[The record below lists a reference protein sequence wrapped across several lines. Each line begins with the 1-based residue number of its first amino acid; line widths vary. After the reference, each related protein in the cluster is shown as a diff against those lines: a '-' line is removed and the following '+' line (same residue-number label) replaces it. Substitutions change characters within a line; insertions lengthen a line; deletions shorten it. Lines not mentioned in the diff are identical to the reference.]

1 MFTNPKHRREIYFKL
16 NNLNDIKEFDKR
28 YVFINN
34 FVKIENLKDDLKKV
48 IDKLNINE
56 KVDIEIL
63 NPSKRNREL
72 NYYYDNETINIVKNY
87 DKFLFEKFNY

>member
-1 MFTNPKHRREIYFKL
+1 M
-16 NNLNDIKEFDKR
+16 IKD
-28 YVFINN
+28 INN

-56 KVDIEIL
+56 KVDIETV

>member
-1 MFTNPKHRREIYFKL
+1 M
-16 NNLNDIKEFDKR
+16 
-28 YVFINN
+28 
-34 FVKIENLKDDLKKV
+34 KIENLKDDLKKV

-56 KVDIEIL
+56 KVDIETV